1 MHEFIVNVHNHT
13 RYSDGSK
20 THRELALAAGRAGID
35 AVVVTDHNLL
45 VKGLSGYYPVGDRN
59 ILIIVGEEI
68 HDRTLMPQKN
78 HLLAFGITEELSGLA
93 SNTQNLIT
101 QISRHQGVSFIAHP
115 FEDALALF
123 NETDITWE
131 NWQVSGYTGIELW
144 NGLSELKTVIKSKIH
159 AVFYALFPAYL
170 AHGPNIQAMQKWD
183 GLLNKGCVVSGIGG
197 TDSHE
202 LSLKMGPLKR
212 KIFPYEWH
220 YQTINN
226 HLILNEPLSGEAD
239 GDISRVVQAFSNGN
253 FFIGYDLPMPTT
265 GFRFYGSGATRQILM
280 GEITDLSTSITLQI
294 SLPSTARTVLY
305 RDGVSVAEWM
315 DNEKCTY
322 IVTEPGV
329 YRCQCF
335 IRYLGKERTWIISNP
350 IYIREKEL
358 RTTFSQDSRASG
370 SDRSNLV

>member
-1 MHEFIVNVHNHT
+1 MHEVIVNVHNHT

-35 AVVVTDHNLL
+35 AVIVTDHNLL
-45 VKGLSGYYPVGDRN
+45 VKGMSGYYPVGDRN

-68 HDRTLMPQKN
+68 HDRALLPQKN
-78 HLLAFGITEELSGLA
+78 HLLAFGITEELSSYA
-93 SNTQNLIT
+93 ANTQNLIT
-101 QISRHQGVSFIAHP
+101 RINRQQGVSFIAHP

-131 NWQVSGYTGIELW
+131 NWGMTGYTGIEVW
-144 NGLSELKTVIKSKIH
+144 NGLSELKTVIKSKIQ
-159 AVFYALFPAYL
+159 AIFYALLPAFL
-170 AHGPNIQAMQKWD
+170 AHGPNLKAMQKWD
-183 GLLNKGCVVSGIGG
+183 ELHKAGYVVCGIGG

-202 LSLKMGPLKR
+202 LSLKLGPLRR

-226 HLILNEPLSGEAD
+226 HLTLNEPLSGDAD
-239 GDISRVVQAFSNGN
+239 ADIRQIVRAFNAGN

-280 GEITDLSTSITLQI
+280 GEVTDLSTSITLQI
-294 SLPSTARTVLY
+294 SLPSIARTVLY
-305 RDGVSVAEWM
+305 RNGVSVAEWGN
-315 DNEKCTY
+315 NEKCTY
-322 IVTEPGV
+322 FVTEPGV
-329 YRCQCF
+329 YRSQCY
-335 IRYLGKERTWIISNP
+335 IRYLGKERNWIISNP

-358 RTTFSQDSRASG
+358 RTTFFQDSRASG
-370 SDRSNLV
+370 TGRSNLV